1 MVPRQRGRAV
11 MDRGAA
17 VPARCCPP
25 DVRVPGGPGRGGFH
39 MRGMPPMAL
48 NRFAG
53 TYAARPASLCL
64 GGLYEKAR
72 SRLHTK
78 DSVSAKRE

>member
-1 MVPRQRGRAV
+1 
-11 MDRGAA
+11 
-17 VPARCCPP
+17 
-25 DVRVPGGPGRGGFH
+25 

-53 TYAARPASLCL
+53 IYAARPAALCL